1 MGTRKPQKRTSTK
14 SAMTPAEK
22 EAANE
27 RRQQAIEK
35 AHEQLME
42 MVGSITSSQEWKA
55 YLAFGA
61 RFHRYSFSNQILLW
75 AQQIERG
82 MQPLTRVGGFGL
94 WRELQHP
101 VRKGEKALKIF
112 APLRTVIREGE
123 PGYEPGTR
131 RERIRGFTLASVFDV
146 QQVSDPDSVP
156 QDPTQ
161 ALALG
166 KITGD
171 VAEQMPASLQAMIQ
185 ANGYTL
191 RFEPIPGGAEGLTD
205 PATKSIVIDSQYEHT
220 ARAAAIIFHEIA
232 HMLLHTGTDEDG
244 RPPTTTPS
252 TGALPKWRPKAPPMS
267 WPVTSV
273 STWEPRPPV
282 TSPDGARRTP
292 TPHYVRHPD
301 HGHRPADHRPRRGHP
316 HRRRAG
322 RQQRRRRAPAPEE
335 AMTGQ
340 PESPSSDARGQPQC
354 GPGAP
359 PFSNAHPARTSS
371 ARRKCPPR

>member
-244 RPPTTTPS
+244 RPAYDYAEHRGTAEVEAEGTAYVVACHFGIDM
-252 TGALPKWRPKAPPMS
+252 GA
-267 WPVTSV
+267 TSAGYV
-273 STWEPRPPV
+273 AGWSQKNPDALI
-282 TSPDGARRTP
+282 TSGTRIMDTARRIIAHVEGTL
-292 TPHYVRHPD
+292 T
-301 HGHRPADHRPRRGHP
+301 ADEQDASSADDVP
-316 HRRRAG
+316 
-322 RQQRRRRAPAPEE
+322 PAPEE

-340 PESPSSDARGQPQC
+340 P
-354 GPGAP
+354 
-359 PFSNAHPARTSS
+359 
-371 ARRKCPPR
+371 